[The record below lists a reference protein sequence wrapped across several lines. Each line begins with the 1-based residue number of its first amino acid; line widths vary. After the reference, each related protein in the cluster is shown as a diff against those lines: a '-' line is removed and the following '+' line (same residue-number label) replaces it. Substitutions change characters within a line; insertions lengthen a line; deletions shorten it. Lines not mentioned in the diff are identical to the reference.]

1 MKIFLENSQFNL
13 VRRGSLLYL
22 IMIIFMTFSC
32 DKKENLQNIRPNIIL
47 LLADDLGY
55 NELGSYGQKIIKT
68 PNLDRL
74 ASDGM
79 MFTDFYAGSTVC
91 SPSRAVLLTGKSSSH
106 VSIRG
111 NAAFVRD
118 SVWEH

>member
-1 MKIFLENSQFNL
+1 MIKKKVSQN
-13 VRRGSLLYL
+13 V
-22 IMIIFMTFSC
+22 
-32 DKKENLQNIRPNIIL
+32 RPNIIL

-79 MFTDFYAGSTVC
+79 IFTDFYAGNAARA
-91 SPSRAVLLTGKSSSH
+91 PSRAVLLTGKP
-106 VSIRG
+106 VKSINKRKC
-111 NAAFVRD
+111 RIL
-118 SVWEH
+118 WR